1 MTLIENKFFKTMK
14 IGIIGLGF
22 VGLSFASV
30 LGSKK
35 YSVIGVD
42 SDKQK
47 INKILTGKAP
57 FYEPKLD
64 STLKNALKNFNK
76 VDIIINLASS
86 TDAESSLKK
95 PNEMYRNNLGIFQNV
110 LKYCKKNSQIKMIFL
125 NDNKEGIYLKK

>member
-1 MTLIENKFFKTMK
+1 MTLIENKFCNTMK

-42 SDKQK
+42 SDIQK
-47 INKILTGKAP
+47 VNNILIGKAP

-64 STLKNALKNFNK
+64 KTLKNALKNGLKITTEINSVVTECKLIFIAVGTPQRKDGSIDLTMIKK
-76 VDIIINLASS
+76 VVKEIGKSLA
-86 TDAESSLKK
+86 
-95 PNEMYRNNLGIFQNV
+95 
-110 LKYCKKNSQIKMIFL
+110 
-125 NDNKEGIYLKK
+125 

>member
-1 MTLIENKFFKTMK
+1 MTLIENKFFNTMK

-64 STLKNALKNFNK
+64 STLKNALKNGLKITNE
-76 VDIIINLASS
+76 INQVVKECKL
-86 TDAESSLKK
+86 
-95 PNEMYRNNLGIFQNV
+95 IFIAVGTPQRKDGSIDLTTVSYTHLTLPTNREV
-110 LKYCKKNSQIKMIFL
+110 
-125 NDNKEGIYLKK
+125 